1 MRADI
6 GLCEYGAAER
16 GAWFAPETVKRRRW
30 DGVAISRIGSVG
42 PDEGEAP
49 PAVVIRSAAS

>member
-6 GLCEYGAAER
+6 RLCEYGAAER

-30 DGVAISRIGSVG
+30 DGAATSPIGSVG

-49 PAVVIRSAAS
+49 PAALIRSAAA